1 MSRSIERTIDRPVVA
16 EPPFPTLT
24 RWGWRLPEFMDWP
37 DRRALRIEESRSDG
51 TLTIRAEMPGI
62 DPKTDVDIAVL
73 DGILTI
79 SAERRE
85 KHEESAEGSFRSE
98 FRYGSFMRQ
107 IPLPAECSLE
117 DIHATYDDGILEVRV
132 PVDGEKPRA
141 QHIEVQSAK
150 KS

>member
-1 MSRSIERTIDRPVVA
+1 MSRSIERTIDRPSIV
-16 EPPFPTLT
+16 ETPFPALT

-37 DRRALRIEESRSDG
+37 ERRALRIEESRSDG

-73 DGILTI
+73 DGVLTI

-85 KHEESAEGSFRSE
+85 KEEESSDGTFRSE

-107 IPLPAECSLE
+107 IQLPSDCSVE
-117 DIHATYDDGILEVRV
+117 DIDATYDNGILEVRV
-132 PVDGEKPRA
+132 PVGGEKPKA
-141 QHIEVQSAK
+141 QHIEVRATS